1 LALAVAAAIAPGET
15 VLVARGP
22 PPASAAAP
30 SRRQLYLWGI
40 QCEGVE
46 PCLHGHQ
53 ICAVALGDEHTL
65 AVGAGGL
72 CFSWGGNAFGQL
84 GTGGE
89 RPSLRPRA
97 VAALSAVRI
106 VDAFAG
112 PQCSGALDSEH
123 ELHTWGRMQPASTP
137 ERLHTSWINRKGATE
152 CGRDVQS
159 ACFGS
164 THALLLTRDGA
175 VWSFGYN
182 EAFQLGWPEALGSS
196 VLRFGLQKPRRPLD
210 LDGRAVGVAA
220 GDSHSVILYDDGR
233 LVAWGAN
240 SAGQC
245 DGGGGADLVP
255 LPMPVASLS
264 GESVRE
270 VRCVGNST
278 LVVTTSGRAHVLG
291 GGGRGAPTA
300 ERDED
305 GGGDSGS
312 DDDDDGGG
320 GGGGD
325 DPPAATPQQQH
336 LRRLL
341 GAKRCVAEDVEAAA
355 CSADHALLVR
365 AGGRRGVV
373 GLGYNRYGQA
383 SGDASDGLRLAE
395 ATELRPS
402 LLGLAAGGG
411 RVVAVAAGGGSSAA
425 ITVFADSLA
434 ERCAETLRAVLNEQ
448 YEGEP
453 REAAAAAARCC
464 AALLLERRSVSALD
478 ALAPAVVE
486 CARRRWEEVARIVER
501 AGEDPR
507 ALVRAMDANA
517 APAE

>member
-1 LALAVAAAIAPGET
+1 MPLTFVLAGDGLPAPHRVTLPRAWTAKSVGALITWLSRHVNLNLYNSHLEGPRGPLELALAVAAAIAPGET

-97 VAALSAVRI
+97 VAALSP
-106 VDAFAG
+106 FASSTRLRARSAPALSIRSTSCTRG
-112 PQCSGALDSEH
+112 AGCSRRRRRSGCTRRGSTARARPSAAATCSLRAL
-123 ELHTWGRMQPASTP
+123 GR
-137 ERLHTSWINRKGATE
+137 
-152 CGRDVQS
+152 
-159 ACFGS
+159 

-175 VWSFGYN
+175 VWSYGYN

-291 GGGRGAPTA
+291 GGGRGAATT

-305 GGGDSGS
+305 DGGDSGS
-312 DDDDDGGG
+312 DDGDGGG
-320 GGGGD
+320 GGGGDD

-365 AGGRRGVV
+365 ARR
-373 GLGYNRYGQA
+373 A
-383 SGDASDGLRLAE
+383 
-395 ATELRPS
+395 
-402 LLGLAAGGG
+402 
-411 RVVAVAAGGGSSAA
+411 
-425 ITVFADSLA
+425 
-434 ERCAETLRAVLNEQ
+434 
-448 YEGEP
+448 
-453 REAAAAAARCC
+453 
-464 AALLLERRSVSALD
+464 
-478 ALAPAVVE
+478 
-486 CARRRWEEVARIVER
+486 ARRRR
-501 AGEDPR
+501 PR
-507 ALVRAMDANA
+507 LQ
-517 APAE
+517 